1 MRYILNHYV
10 KDVEHASGVPRASP
24 PTRYL
29 PQIQYE
35 GFESTPFEDVI
46 DIEDDP
52 LVISTFII
60 FQRPMFTVHG
70 CCATFPAGPTIHFR
84 PA

>member
-10 KDVEHASGVPRASP
+10 EDVEHASGVPHVSP

-35 GFESTPFEDVI
+35 GFKSTPFEDGI
-46 DIEDDP
+46 DIEDDS
-52 LVISTFII
+52 LVTSAFSL
-60 FQRPMFTVHG
+60 FQ
-70 CCATFPAGPTIHFR
+70 
-84 PA
+84 